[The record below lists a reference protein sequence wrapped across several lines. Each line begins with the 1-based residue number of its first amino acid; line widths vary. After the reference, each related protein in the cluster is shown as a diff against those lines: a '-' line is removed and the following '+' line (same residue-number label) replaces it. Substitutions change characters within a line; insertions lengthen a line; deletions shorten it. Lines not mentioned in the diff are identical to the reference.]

1 MRRLRSAGSA
11 AVAVV
16 GVATALFG
24 AYAAYLTLP
33 QQISAEDWTRR
44 TNAICEKSAADLR
57 ANNFGAVASDL
68 NTASQE
74 AQDSADA
81 YRLLV
86 GQVRELEPPED
97 ARRIDALLVAGAAV
111 YRGLDQ
117 IAGDLR

>member
-1 MRRLRSAGSA
+1 M
-11 AVAVV
+11 
-16 GVATALFG
+16 ATALFG